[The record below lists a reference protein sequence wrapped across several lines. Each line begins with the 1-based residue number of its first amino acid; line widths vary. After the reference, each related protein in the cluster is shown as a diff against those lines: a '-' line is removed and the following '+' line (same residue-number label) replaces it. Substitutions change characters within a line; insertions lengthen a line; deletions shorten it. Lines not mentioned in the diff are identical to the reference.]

1 MRVAVV
7 VSAVRLRQNERI
19 LRRNG
24 QRVRRRSEAL
34 SARGPTCGARVGGTC
49 VALGDGLGVMG
60 RFAGCSVVFAVL
72 VAGCSSPST
81 ASQADG
87 ASDATAD
94 ATRGTTADASSDGRI
109 GSDASVEDAT
119 SPVVD
124 GQTSTDGE
132 DATDSTE
139 SADASDS
146 APNEGALD
154 SAADDATMVADGPD
168 AALGSDADA
177 GASSDAMPVASD
189 ASVAD
194 SGSLPSSDGGTCGLS
209 DDGGLAP
216 APPAFATG
224 HAIDTAFCDGRSC
237 TTCHRPDRAFT
248 IGPADVEALYQA
260 NPNDPLF
267 RDVDRDPDGTFTT
280 LRTYALFN
288 VIISLPANVSDV
300 DHPSA
305 RTITV
310 RRAAPSL
317 YNLYFDP
324 GPFLDDGRAATL
336 EAQVPGAVL
345 NHFETSAPI
354 LPGFVAD
361 ATQYERSIFSD
372 PTLAGAV
379 SGGPANSNS
388 VYYSIPLSSPSAL
401 VVQGRTVFQS
411 NCEKGCHTEPESNDL
426 GRGFQNNTSAQVSE
440 TNAIGLPVLR
450 LNIGGTVYQT
460 PDPGIFASPNSF
472 YAPQLRA
479 ISKTA
484 PYFHDHS
491 AATLDAVL
499 DHYQSTKIIPT
510 LSDTD
515 RQALLAYLN
524 AL

>member
-1 MRVAVV
+1 MSTRNEA
-7 VSAVRLRQNERI
+7 SDAQRL
-19 LRRNG
+19 
-24 QRVRRRSEAL
+24 A
-34 SARGPTCGARVGGTC
+34 
-49 VALGDGLGVMG
+49 GDGINVG
-60 RFAGCSVVFAVL
+60 AGGGLDGMTRSATRYVVLAVFIT
-72 VAGCSSPST
+72 GCSSPST

-87 ASDATAD
+87 ASDATQT
-94 ATRGTTADASSDGRI
+94 ATMDASLDGDVGLDAAAEDAPSPNI
-109 GSDASVEDAT
+109 DASN
-119 SPVVD
+119 
-124 GQTSTDGE
+124 STDGE
-132 DATDSTE
+132 SATDSAE
-139 SADASDS
+139 NGDASDS
-146 APNEGALD
+146 ATV
-154 SAADDATMVADGPD
+154 DATTATDGSD
-168 AALGSDADA
+168 AATGSDADP
-177 GASSDAMPVASD
+177 GASSDAMSVASD

-194 SGSLPSSDGGTCGLS
+194 SGSSTPSDGGVCGLS
-209 DDGGLAP
+209 VDGGLAP
-216 APPAFATG
+216 APASFATG
-224 HAIDTAFCDGRSC
+224 HAIDATFCDGRSC
-237 TTCHRPDRAFT
+237 TTCHRPDRAFS

-288 VIISLPANVSDV
+288 VIIALPDNVSDV

-317 YNLYFDP
+317 FNLYFDP

-345 NHFETSAPI
+345 NHFETGAPI
-354 LPGFVAD
+354 LAGFVAD
-361 ATQYERSIFSD
+361 ATQFERSIFSD
-372 PTLAGAV
+372 PTLAAAV

-388 VYYSIPLSSPSAL
+388 VYYSIPLASPSAL

-411 NCEKGCHTEPESNDL
+411 NCENGCHSDPESNDL
-426 GRGFQNNTSAQVSE
+426 GRGFQTNVSAQVSE
-440 TNAIGLPVLR
+440 TNAIGLPVLQ

-460 PDPGIFASPNSF
+460 PDPGIFSSPNSF
-472 YAPQLRA
+472 FAPQLRA
-479 ISKTA
+479 ISQTA